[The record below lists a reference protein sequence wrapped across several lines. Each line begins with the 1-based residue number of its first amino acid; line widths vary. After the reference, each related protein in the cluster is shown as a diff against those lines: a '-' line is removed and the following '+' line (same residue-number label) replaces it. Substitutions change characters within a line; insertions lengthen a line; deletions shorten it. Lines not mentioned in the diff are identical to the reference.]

1 MSPLLHREIDV
12 SPYPIVINARPEY
25 RPGSLTEIAGYVAR
39 ATITRLD
46 GLPVYES
53 YLAYQIYEGET
64 FLDPQTA
71 IRDGEQRAREDI
83 STGFPH

>member
-12 SPYPIVINARPEY
+12 SPYRIVINARPEY

-46 GLPVYES
+46 GSPVYES

>member
-12 SPYPIVINARPEY
+12 SPYRIVINARPEY

-71 IRDGEQRAREDI
+71 MRDGEQRAREDI